1 MSLDEVSSGERWEEM
16 NRFGISIVAL
26 TGLVDRLDGV
36 GEERER
42 LQGFCWNNW
51 WPLVLL
57 AVCISPLQANL
68 GWL

>member
-16 NRFGISIVAL
+16 NRFGVSIVAL

-36 GEERER
+36 EEEREW

-51 WPLVLL
+51 VATGAACCLHVPFT
-57 AVCISPLQANL
+57 
-68 GWL
+68 G